1 MFLAEYGACRQRV
14 ANYGRIYGVL
24 YQSCSPSRRDGI
36 GERRFRNA
44 VVHTSLTL
52 MPCGVATNDECAIHD
67 GVLGAISPVGCTFA
81 AILSVR
87 TDFTPVYTTPGTPA
101 SDKQRFRNER
111 LRRSD
116 ARVFCWIWVWM
127 RRPRRFAGR
136 FADPYLAR
144 RHADTRPNDK
154 RGQAEERSRGADR
167 RR

>member
-101 SDKQRFRNER
+101 SDKPNCADGIGQRLSFTMVTAATPGVVPIGASVGQ
-111 LRRSD
+111 RSS
-116 ARVFCWIWVWM
+116 
-127 RRPRRFAGR
+127 P
-136 FADPYLAR
+136 
-144 RHADTRPNDK
+144 
-154 RGQAEERSRGADR
+154 
-167 RR
+167 